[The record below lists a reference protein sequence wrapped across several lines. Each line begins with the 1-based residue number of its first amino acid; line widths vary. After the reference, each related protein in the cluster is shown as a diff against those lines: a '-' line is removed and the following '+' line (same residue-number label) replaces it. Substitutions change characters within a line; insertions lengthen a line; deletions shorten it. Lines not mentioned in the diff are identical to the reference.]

1 MHKLAMAT
9 IDQRVHGMEIGSN
22 AWSNFL
28 INQAKAIDI
37 KLDCTQNRLFSI
49 HAVEL
54 IKWTQKINITA
65 ITDPLEVASKHFLDS
80 LVPARYI
87 APKTELLDIGSGGGF
102 PGIPLKVLFPEL
114 SVTLIDASRKKVTFL
129 KHVIRT
135 LQLRDID
142 ALHVRAED
150 LANQPSYIN
159 RYGIIISRAL
169 SSLEYFVRVA
179 LPLLAD
185 GGAIIALKGE
195 IVETELEVL
204 QSYLDRRDT
213 TGSTG
218 RQFAVSIENYRLPLQ
233 TTKRSIVSVRMP
245 KRAKSRKSS
254 AQELQRGL

>member
-1 MHKLAMAT
+1 
-9 IDQRVHGMEIGSN
+9 MEIGSN

-37 KLDCTQNRLFSI
+37 KLDCAQNRLFSI

-54 IKWTQKINITA
+54 IKWTQKINITT

-87 APKTELLDIGSGGGF
+87 APKAELLDIGSGGGF

-114 SVTLIDASRKKVTFL
+114 SVTLIDASQKKVNFL

-142 ALHVRAED
+142 ALHVRAEE
-150 LANQPSYIN
+150 LAHQPGYIN
-159 RYGIIISRAL
+159 RYSIVISRAL
-169 SSLEYFVRVA
+169 SSLDYFVKVA

-195 IVETELEVL
+195 VVETELDDLRCNLE
-204 QSYLDRRDT
+204 RRDT
-213 TGSTG
+213 ASSKD
-218 RQFAVSIENYRLPLQ
+218 RQFVVSTEDYSLPLQ
-233 TTKRSIVSVRMP
+233 TSKRSIVSVRMP
-245 KRAKSRKSS
+245 QRAKRRRSS
-254 AQELQRGL
+254 MQELQREF